1 MERHLPKWFQ
11 KDETRRLV
19 IFAKD
24 DEVSK
29 IEKYAN
35 KCKRDMKQRF
45 RNNGELGDVLWE
57 QIEGQ
62 IYVKVN
68 ADIFNF
74 KLV

>member
-11 KDETRRLV
+11 KDEIGRLV

-29 IEKYAN
+29 IGKYAN

-45 RNNGELGDVLWE
+45 MNNGKLGDALWE
-57 QIEGQ
+57 
-62 IYVKVN
+62 
-68 ADIFNF
+68 
-74 KLV
+74 